1 MKDKTA
7 EKSRT
12 TKWIRNIGIVLVALF
27 IIDVI
32 AGNLL
37 VTFALGRPKE
47 VREDVMPEAITTK
60 KVQNTVSKN
69 RKSVAEQRKEWLEG
83 VERTEVSIESNDG
96 LILKGDLIVNNPD
109 SHLWMIGIHGYGY
122 TGNRKAMYDY
132 ALPYA
137 ERGYNILLPDL
148 RAHGESEGK
157 YIGMGWLDRK
167 DILKWIGLLVEMDPL
182 CEIVLHGVSMGGA
195 AVMMTAGEA
204 LPENVKA
211 VVEDC
216 GYSSVWDIFSDEA
229 KYMFHIP
236 DFPLIYTA
244 SFFSKLRVG
253 YGFKEASAYEQIKKA
268 KVPVLF
274 IHGSKDNFVNT
285 NMSEGLYNACP
296 TRKKMFIAD
305 GAGHGESYYID
316 PEAYTGE
323 IFGFLEGTV

>member
-1 MKDKTA
+1 MEK
-7 EKSRT
+7 KSRT
-12 TKWIRNIGIVLVALF
+12 KKWIRYLGITIAALF

-37 VTFALGRPKE
+37 VTFALRRPKE
-47 VREDVMPEAITTK
+47 VREDIMPEAVTTK
-60 KVQNTVSKN
+60 KVQSIVSEN
-69 RKSVAEQRKEWLEG
+69 RKTVGEKRREWLKECEKTG
-83 VERTEVSIESNDG
+83 VSIVSDDG
-96 LILKGDLIVNNPD
+96 LVLKGDLIESGSG
-109 SHLWMIGIHGYGY
+109 SHLWVIAIHGYGY

-167 DILKWIGLLVEMDPL
+167 DILKWMDLVIGMDPL
-182 CEIVLHGVSMGGA
+182 CEIILHGVSMGGS
-195 AVMMTAGEA
+195 AVMMTAGEDMS
-204 LPENVKA
+204 ENVKA

-285 NMSEGLYNACP
+285 DMSERLFDACP
-296 TRKKMFIAD
+296 SGKKMYIAE
-305 GAGHGESYYID
+305 GAGHGESYFID
-316 PEAYTGE
+316 PEAYNTVV
-323 IFGFLEGTV
+323 FGFLKEMAGIQ